1 MRRQMMIL
9 TSLQMENYKKFQNYS
24 LDFVEGLTGII
35 GRNGSGKS
43 TIFDAITFALY
54 GDVRGEKETIR
65 YAKAGEKATVSV
77 TLDFEIDGMEYRV
90 VRELRGKSLTAKA
103 KLYKE
108 EDELLSDGVK
118 EVTLQITQL
127 IGMNKEAFMHTVF
140 ASQKELTALSGLK
153 SEERKKIIRKLLGL
167 EKIDKIEQEIRSKL
181 TDLNR
186 DIKSFSEILLSD
198 AEVKALE
205 EEKKAKTK
213 EAETLQKEVDALVKN
228 FESKRKEAEAL
239 DKALKALQVLKEA
252 YVKLGTDLDVL
263 NTNLENQKANLTKQ
277 KAKLEALQ
285 AKATLYEKEKPL
297 LSEYKALEM
306 TIDNLQKQKELFL
319 KKEGLE
325 KEQVVLRAQ
334 YEDDKKEILDLRKK
348 LEAKPQLLQTQTE
361 QNQLLQ
367 TFVTKLKELESQ
379 ESTLRQ
385 EIAKYNGLI
394 ENTNQQVAKIEAIGK
409 ESNCPTCTR
418 PLLDEYD
425 NVIASLQGTINQ
437 INTQEIA
444 KRNVALKTVIEAKTK
459 EEKKKTAIDKALKE
473 LGENLSVLS
482 ADEKTLAKKEEE
494 FKGITQKGMEN
505 NKKIEALKDVK
516 HDEKAHTDA
525 LTAKTKLEPKYT
537 ELLGLQTL
545 IVQIPTLE
553 QELKAIEV
561 SITKSEESIEK
572 QKKAIKEHT
581 YDAKEH
587 EKQEGIYTE
596 AKKEKDTISEAL
608 GKKRVEHAQVKGEIS
623 TLASKLTRNEEQKK
637 QLQSKLD
644 DKNDYEKLKAFMQEF
659 KNKINSQI
667 APRISQLASE
677 MYGSI
682 TRGKYQ
688 HIEVSNEFDFFI
700 YDDGVRYPIERFS
713 GGEVD
718 LANLVLRIAI
728 SKTLSELSGSG
739 GVGFLAFDEV
749 FGSQDEERRFE
760 IMEAFHTIKE
770 QYRQIFLISHESEI
784 KEMFERV
791 VEL

>member
-1 MRRQMMIL
+1 MIL
-9 TSLQMENYKKFQNYS
+9 SSLQMENYKKFQNYR

-65 YAKAGEKATVSV
+65 YAKVGEKETVSV
-77 TLDFEIDGMEYRV
+77 TLDFEIDSMEYRV
-90 VRELRGKSLTAKA
+90 VRELRGKALTAKA
-103 KLYKE
+103 KLYKDG
-108 EDELLSDGVK
+108 DELLSDGVK
-118 EVTLQITQL
+118 EVTHQITQL

-186 DIKSFSEILLSD
+186 DIKSYAEILLSEG
-198 AEVKALE
+198 EVKALE
-205 EEKKAKTK
+205 EEKKAKSK
-213 EAETLQKEVDALVKN
+213 EAERLQKEVDEVVKS
-228 FESKRKEAEAL
+228 FESKRKEVEAL
-239 DKALKALQVLKEA
+239 EKALKALQGLKEA

-263 NTNLENQKANLTKQ
+263 NTNLENQKANLTRHKVKLQ
-277 KAKLEALQ
+277 ELQGKAILF
-285 AKATLYEKEKPL
+285 EKEKPVIA
-297 LSEYKALEM
+297 EYKALQVS
-306 TIDNLQKQKELFL
+306 IDALQKQKELFI
-319 KKEGLE
+319 KKESLE
-325 KEQVVLRAQ
+325 KEQVLLRTQ

-348 LEAKPQLLQTQTE
+348 LEAKPQLLQTQRE
-361 QNQLLQ
+361 QSELLQ
-367 TFVTKLKELESQ
+367 TSVSKLKELEVQ

-394 ENTNQQVAKIEAIGK
+394 ENTNQQVAKIEALGK

-425 NVIASLQGTINQ
+425 NVIASLQSTIKQ
-437 INTQEIA
+437 INTQEIVQREA
-444 KRNVALKTVIEAKTK
+444 ALKTVIEAKNK
-459 EEKKKTAIDKALKE
+459 EQENKTAIEKVLKE
-473 LGENLSVLS
+473 LGEKLSVLS

-505 NKKIEALKDVK
+505 KKEIEALKEVK
-516 HDEKAHTDA
+516 YDEKAHIDA
-525 LTAKTKLEPKYT
+525 LTAKTNLEPKYT

-545 IVQIPTLE
+545 IVQIPELQ
-553 QELKAIEV
+553 QELKDIEA
-561 SITKSEESIEK
+561 SIAKSEETIEK
-572 QKKAIKEHT
+572 QKKAIKDHT

-587 EKQEGIYTE
+587 EKQEGIYVE
-596 AKKEKDTISEAL
+596 ARKAKDAISEEL
-608 GKKRVEHAQVKGEIS
+608 SKKRVELAQIMGDIKSIQ
-623 TLASKLTRNEEQKK
+623 TKLDTNENQKK
-637 QLQSKLD
+637 QLQTKLD

-677 MYGSI
+677 MYATI

>member
-1 MRRQMMIL
+1 MIL
-9 TSLQMENYKKFQNYS
+9 TSLHMQNYKKFQNFTIE
-24 LDFVEGLTGII
+24 FVEGLTGII

-54 GDVRGEKETIR
+54 GDVRGEKDTIR
-65 YAKAGEKATVSV
+65 YAKADEKDTVSV
-77 TLDFEIDGMEYRV
+77 TLLFEIDGENYRV
-90 VRELRGKSLTAKA
+90 VREMRGKSLTAKA
-103 KLYKE
+103 YLY
-108 EDELLSDGVK
+108 DGDDALIAESAK
-118 EVTLQITQL
+118 GVTSEIIRL
-127 IGMNKEAFMHTVF
+127 IGMNREAFMHTVF

-153 SEERKKIIRKLLGL
+153 SDERKKIIRKLLGL
-167 EKIDKIEQEIRSKL
+167 EKIDKIEQEIKSKL
-181 TDLNR
+181 TLLNH
-186 DIKSFSEILLSD
+186 DIKSFSAILLSD
-198 AEVKALE
+198 AEVKVLE
-205 EEKKAKTK
+205 EEKKAKSK
-213 EAETLQKEVDALVKN
+213 EAERLQKEVDDVVKS
-228 FESKRKEAEAL
+228 FESKSKEVEAL
-239 DKALKALQVLKEA
+239 EKALKALQILKEA
-252 YVKLGTDLDVL
+252 FVKLGTDLDLL
-263 NTNLENQKANLTKQ
+263 NTNLENQKANLAKQ
-277 KAKLEALQ
+277 KAKLEELQ
-285 AKATLYEKEKPL
+285 AKAALYEKEKPIQA
-297 LSEYKALEM
+297 EYKALEV
-306 TIDNLQKQKELFL
+306 TIDALQKQKELFL
-319 KKEGLE
+319 KKQGLE
-325 KEQVVLRAQ
+325 KEQVLLRTQ
-334 YEDDKKEILDLRKK
+334 YEEDKKEILDLRKK
-348 LEAKPQLLQTQTE
+348 LEAKPQLMKEQTAQSA
-361 QNQLLQ
+361 LLE
-367 TFVTKLKELESQ
+367 TSVLKLKQIEEN
-379 ESTLRQ
+379 ESTLNK
-385 EIAKYNGLI
+385 EIASYQGLI
-394 ENTNQQVAKIEAIGK
+394 NDTNKKVTQIQNIGK

-418 PLLDEYD
+418 PLLEEYD

-444 KRNVALKTVIEAKTK
+444 KRDAALKSVIETK
-459 EEKKKTAIDKALKE
+459 IKEQENKTAIDKVLKE
-473 LGENLSVLS
+473 LGEKLSVLS

-505 NKKIEALKDVK
+505 KKEIEALKEVK
-516 HDEKAHTDA
+516 YDEKAHTDA
-525 LTAKTKLEPKYT
+525 LTAKTNLEPKYT

-553 QELKAIEV
+553 QELKDIEA
-561 SITKSEESIEK
+561 SIAKSEEAIEK

-587 EKQEGIYTE
+587 EKQEGIYVE
-596 AKKEKDTISEAL
+596 ARKAKDAISEEL
-608 GKKRVEHAQVKGEIS
+608 GKKRVELAQIMGDIKSIQ
-623 TLASKLTRNEEQKK
+623 TKLDTNENQKK
-637 QLQSKLD
+637 QLQTKLD
-644 DKNDYEKLKAFMQEF
+644 DKNDYEKLKAFMGEF

-677 MYGSI
+677 MYSSI

-688 HIEVSNEFDFFI
+688 HIEVSSEFDFFI
-700 YDDGVRYPIERFS
+700 YDDGVKYPIERFS

>member
-1 MRRQMMIL
+1 MMIL
-9 TSLQMENYKKFQNYS
+9 ISLYMQNYKKYQNFT
-24 LDFVEGLTGII
+24 LEFAEGLTGII

-65 YAKAGEKATVSV
+65 HAKAEVKDAVSV
-77 TLDFEIDGMEYRV
+77 TLLFEIEGKNYKV
-90 VRELRGKSLTAKA
+90 VREMRGKSLTAKA
-103 KLYKE
+103 YLY
-108 EDELLSDGVK
+108 DGDDALMAESAK
-118 EVTLQITQL
+118 GVTSEIIRL
-127 IGMNKEAFMHTVF
+127 IGMNREAFMHTVF

-167 EKIDKIEQEIRSKL
+167 EKIDKIEFEIKSKL
-181 TDLNR
+181 TQINR
-186 DIKSFSEILLSD
+186 DIKSYAEILFSD
-198 AEVKALE
+198 AEMKELEAQKETKA
-205 EEKKAKTK
+205 K
-213 EAETLQKEVDALVKN
+213 EAETLQKEVEKVQKD
-228 FESKRKEAEAL
+228 FEAKSKEVEAL
-239 DKALKALQVLKEA
+239 EKALKALQKLKDA
-252 YVKLGTDLDVL
+252 FVKLGSDLDL
-263 NTNLENQKANLTKQ
+263 LKKGLEDQKANVLKGQ
-277 KAKLEALQ
+277 DKLKALQ
-285 AKATLYEKEKPL
+285 LKASQYEKEKML
-297 LSEYKALEM
+297 IDEYKSLEVV
-306 TIDNLQKQKELFL
+306 IANFQKQKELFL

-325 KEQVVLRAQ
+325 KEQAVLRTQ
-334 YEDDKKEILDLRKK
+334 YKQDEKEIQDLKKK
-348 LEAKPQLLQTQTE
+348 LEAKPQLLIEHDEQKKLFQTS
-361 QNQLLQ
+361 
-367 TFVTKLKELESQ
+367 TKTLKEIESK
-379 ESTLRQ
+379 ESTLKQ

-394 ENTNQQVAKIEAIGK
+394 ENTNKQVANIETIGK
-409 ESNCPTCTR
+409 DSNCPTCTR

-425 NVIASLQGTINQ
+425 NVIASLKSTI
-437 INTQEIA
+437 TQLHDDEIA
-444 KRNVALKTVIEAKTK
+444 KRAVELKNVLEAKKK
-459 EEKKKTAIDKALKE
+459 EEETKGKREQLLQKISGDLR
-473 LGENLSVLS
+473 VLE
-482 ADEKTLAKKEEE
+482 ADEKTLAQQVEE
-494 FKGITQKGMEN
+494 FKSITATGLK
-505 NKKIEALKDVK
+505 NKQELESLKDVK
-516 HDEKAHTDA
+516 YDEKAHDET
-525 LTAKTKLEPKYT
+525 LAKKVKLEPKYN
-537 ELLGLQTL
+537 ELLGLVTL
-545 IVQIPTLE
+545 IAQIPVLVN
-553 QELKAIEV
+553 ELKAIEV
-561 SITKSEESIEK
+561 SISQSEENITK
-572 QKKAIKEHT
+572 QTKAIAEHS

-587 EKQEGIYTE
+587 EKQEILYAE
-596 AKKEKDTISEAL
+596 MRKEKDALSEEL
-608 GKKRVEHAQVKGEIS
+608 SKKKIEHTQVKGDIT
-623 TLASKLTRNEEQKK
+623 TLKSKLDRNEEQKK
-637 QLQSKLD
+637 QLQTKLD
-644 DKNDYEKLKAFMQEF
+644 DKKDYEKLKAFMGEF